1 MTTSNAVASTN
12 TQNIVPVQAE
22 FDVNGNCLGLIG
34 PGGVIFYPPTT
45 FGNVLNQPH
54 IEAYDLSASISLTAT
69 PALLEPASTLA
80 GSSGITYDAST
91 GVFTFAAAGDY
102 NLSLVINAQATGAGQ
117 SVYVYAEKNIG
128 AGWVVNANSGK
139 SYQLANGQQT
149 QVIYANAVYRQA
161 GEQTRY
167 WIYSNSTNVVLKTT
181 ALPGSVGASVPAIRI
196 QYN

>member
-1 MTTSNAVASTN
+1 MANINQVASTN

-22 FDVNGNCLGLIG
+22 FDVNGNCIGLIG
-34 PGGVIFYPPTT
+34 PGGTVFYPPTT
-45 FGNVLNQPH
+45 FANVLNQPH
-54 IEAYDLSASISLTAT
+54 IEVYDLSTSISLTAT
-69 PALLEPASTLA
+69 PTLLEPASTLA
-80 GSSGITYDAST
+80 GSSGITYDPTS

-102 NLSLVINAQATGAGQ
+102 TLSLVVNAQATGAGQ
-117 SVYVYAEKNIG
+117 SIYVYAEKNLG

-139 SYQLANGQQT
+139 SYQLASGQQT

-167 WIYSNSTNVVLKTT
+167 WIYSNATNVVLKTT